1 MVGKEKHVVAVLH
14 FTGGVLQLAFCNLQL
29 DCSTLVLNAVI
40 LYTAPGK
47 TNTGKKGEKE
57 CRKLLRS
64 TI

>member
-47 TNTGKKGEKE
+47 TNTGKKEK
-57 CRKLLRS
+57 
-64 TI
+64 